1 VAIRYPQLG
10 GPLHALLLL
19 GRAQLA
25 TLLAGLLLLM
35 SAVAGL
41 GWLAWQETLEGAR
54 RELSREADS
63 AAASA
68 LRILEGQRLVAN
80 VINEILH
87 GLADEEIR
95 AREAELHARIAAVLR
110 RLPTVQTAIVVDR
123 HGTLLVTATQ
133 FPAPRELDYSSREWF
148 RRMAGPAS
156 PELHLSP
163 VAVGRFD
170 GQLFFSLSKR
180 RGETGNR
187 RLPGSF
193 DGAVSIAVNPNAV
206 ASAFVASLGETTDV
220 VSLIR
225 FDGQI
230 LVRTPRVGGL
240 LPDLPAGSRLRAAA
254 AEGAERGVYVGQVLF
269 PATEPGRTV
278 PTRQVAFRQVAG
290 LPLYVTASRLTSEV
304 VAVWRDA
311 MLRSLSV
318 ALPAG
323 LALAWLATLA
333 WRRSRAAEAARQ
345 ALLRETGLRAEAEAR
360 QEAESRFRGFF
371 ESRVVG
377 MAVLDV
383 RRLSVELIND
393 RLLEMT
399 GGTRAAFEAG
409 RWDWRASTPPDQAGT
424 GNAALAQAR
433 RRGWFDPVEMDYLRP
448 DGSRLPV
455 RISSAPL
462 PGEAGRVAVVVQ
474 DMSAQRSTEA
484 RLALALEATNDGI
497 WDWNLLTGEIYRSP
511 RLLAMLGYQA
521 GEWQDSYGGWQRLT
535 HPDDMEGVVALLQRH
550 LAGEDGDYVAT
561 FRMRHRDGG
570 WRWILSRGR
579 ARRDAAGQAVRMI
592 GTHTDITAQKQV
604 EEALTASEAALR
616 QVNEE
621 LEARVREE
629 VAAREEAQGRLAQ
642 AQRMEA
648 LGQLAGG
655 IAHDFNNVL
664 QAVQGGA
671 RLLQG
676 EPERVERVRRLATMV
691 AEAAARGA
699 AITRRLLA
707 FARRADLRAEPVAP
721 QELLGAMREM
731 LRHTLGTGIEVRVQV
746 APGVPALLADKG
758 QLETVLVN
766 LAANARDAMSDS
778 GAGGGAGALVL
789 SAVGESVAAGG
800 GHPAALRPGA
810 YVRLSVSDTGVGMDA
825 ATLARAVEPFFTTK
839 PQGKGTGLG
848 LAMARGFAEQSGGAL
863 QIESAPGRGTTVR
876 LWFPVSPTMERIAA
890 SLDETWPWHSG
901 AGVRVLLVD
910 DEPLVREITAEGLE
924 KAGYQVLSV
933 ESAADALEVLA
944 DGAGVDVLLTD
955 LSMPG
960 MDGLGLI
967 AEAQRRR
974 PGLPA
979 ILLTGFATDMAEL
992 AVGGALSGRFSL
1004 LRKPA
1009 EVKALAERIDA
1020 LANGGGGYPNA

>member
-1 VAIRYPQLG
+1 MAIRFPQLG
-10 GPLHALLLL
+10 RPVRALLLL

-25 TLLAGLLLLM
+25 TLLAGLVLLIG
-35 SAVAGL
+35 AVAGL

-87 GLADEEIR
+87 GLGDEEIR

-110 RLPTVQTAIVVDR
+110 RLRTVQTAIVVDR
-123 HGTLLVTATQ
+123 QGRLLVTATVH
-133 FPAPRELDYSSREWF
+133 PAPRELDYSGREWF
-148 RRMAGPAS
+148 RLLAAPRA
-156 PELHLSP
+156 PELHVSP

-180 RGETGNR
+180 RGETGNG
-187 RLPGSF
+187 LPPGAF

-206 ASAFVASLGETTDV
+206 ASAFVTSLGETGDV

-225 FDGQI
+225 FDGRI
-230 LVRTPRVGGL
+230 LVRTPHVAGL
-240 LPDLPAGSRLRAAA
+240 LPELPAGSRLRVAA
-254 AEGAERGVYVGQVLF
+254 AEGAERGVYVGQVMF
-269 PATEPGRTV
+269 PAVEPGRAV
-278 PTRQVAFRQVAG
+278 PTRQVAFRKVEG

-304 VAVWRDA
+304 VAAWRDA
-311 MLRSLSV
+311 MLRSLAV

-333 WRRSRAAEAARQ
+333 WRRSRAVEAARQ

-383 RRLSVELIND
+383 RRMGVELIND

-399 GGTRAAFEAG
+399 GGTRAAFVAG
-409 RWDWRASTPPDQAGT
+409 RWDWRASTPPDQVLT

-433 RRGWFDPVEMDYLRP
+433 RRGWFDPVEMEYLRP

-511 RLLAMLGYQA
+511 RLLAMLGYRA
-521 GEWQDSYGGWQRLT
+521 DEWEDSYGGWQRLT
-535 HPDDMEGVVALLQRH
+535 HPEDLEGVVARLQRH

-570 WRWILSRGR
+570 WRWVMSRGR
-579 ARRDAAGQAVRMI
+579 ARRDGAGRAVRMI

-604 EEALTASEAALR
+604 EEALMASEAALR

-629 VAAREEAQGRLAQ
+629 VAAREEAQARLAQ

-691 AEAAARGA
+691 AEAAGRGA

-731 LRHTLGTGIEVRVQV
+731 LRHTLGAGIEVRVQV

-766 LAANARDAMSDS
+766 LAANARDAMSGAGTLGLS
-778 GAGGGAGALVL
+778 AVAEAVGAGGGPAG
-789 SAVGESVAAGG
+789 
-800 GHPAALRPGA
+800 LRPGA

-863 QIESAPGRGTTVR
+863 HIESAPGRGTTVR

-890 SLDETWPWHSG
+890 TLEETWPWRSG
-901 AGVRVLLVD
+901 PGVRVLLVD

-933 ESAADALEVLA
+933 ESAAEALEVL
-944 DGAGVDVLLTD
+944 DGGAGVDVLLTD

-1009 EVKALAERIDA
+1009 EVKVLAERIDA
-1020 LANGGGGYPNA
+1020 LALAAGASPGASPAPD

>member
-1 VAIRYPQLG
+1 MANRFPQLG
-10 GPLHALLLL
+10 RPVRGL
-19 GRAQLA
+19 
-25 TLLAGLLLLM
+25 LLAGLLLLLG
-35 SAVAGL
+35 AVAGL

-54 RELSREADS
+54 RELAREADS

-68 LRILEGQRLVAN
+68 LRILEEQRLAGD

-87 GLADEEIR
+87 GLSDGEIR

-110 RLPTVQTAIVVDR
+110 RLRTVQTAVVVDR
-123 HGTLLVTATQ
+123 HGRLLVTATV
-133 FPAPRELDYSSREWF
+133 FPAPGALDYAGREWF
-148 RRMAGPAS
+148 RRMAEAPPAG
-156 PELHLSP
+156 LHVSP

-170 GQLFFSLSKR
+170 GQLFFSLSSR
-180 RGETGNR
+180 RRETGNG
-187 RLPGSF
+187 LAAGEF

-206 ASAFVASLGETTDV
+206 AAAFVASLGGTTDV
-220 VSLIR
+220 VSLIQ
-225 FDGQI
+225 FDGPI
-230 LVRTPRVGGL
+230 LVRTPRVEGL
-240 LPDLPAGSRLRAAA
+240 LPDLPAASPLRAAA
-254 AEGAERGVYVGQVLF
+254 ARGEERGVFTGQVMAAARAGEVL
-269 PATEPGRTV
+269 
-278 PTRQVAFRQVAG
+278 PTRQVAFRRVGG
-290 LPLYVTASRLTSEV
+290 LSLYVTASRPTAEV
-304 VAVWRDA
+304 AAVWRDA
-311 MLRSLSV
+311 MLRSLAV

-323 LALAWLATLA
+323 LALGWLATLA
-333 WRRSRAAEAARQ
+333 WRRSRGAEAARE
-345 ALLRETGLRAEAEAR
+345 ALLREAGLRAEAEAR

-383 RRLSVELIND
+383 RLRTMVLIND

-399 GGTRAAFEAG
+399 GATRVEYEAG
-409 RWDWRASTPPDQAGT
+409 TWDWRVSTPREHVEA
-424 GNAALAQAR
+424 GNAALGQAR
-433 RRGWFDPVEMDYLRP
+433 RRGWFDAVEMDYLRP

-474 DMSAQRSTEA
+474 DMSAQRATEA

-497 WDWNLLTGEIYRSP
+497 WDWDLVSDAVYRSP
-511 RLLAMLGYQA
+511 RMLTMLGYRED
-521 GEWQDSYGGWQRLT
+521 EWEGGFAGWQRMM
-535 HPDDMEGVVALLQRH
+535 HPDDVEAVEAQLRRH
-550 LAGEDGDYVAT
+550 LAGDEEDYAAT
-561 FRMRHRDGG
+561 FRMRHRDGS

-579 ARRDAAGQAVRMI
+579 ARWDAAGRAVRMI
-592 GTHTDITAQKQV
+592 GTHTDISAQKAV
-604 EEALTASEAALR
+604 EAALMESEAALR

-629 VAAREEAQGRLAQ
+629 VVAREEAQARLAQ

-676 EPERVERVRRLATMV
+676 EPERADRVRRLATMV
-691 AEAAARGA
+691 GEAAARGA

-731 LRHTLGTGIEVRVQV
+731 FRHTLGAGIEVRVQV
-746 APGVPALLADKG
+746 APGVPSLLADKG

-766 LAANARDAMSDS
+766 LAANARDAMS
-778 GAGGGAGALVL
+778 GAGALVL
-789 SAVGESVAAGG
+789 SAVAESVTAGG
-800 GHPAALRPGA
+800 GHPAALKPGG

-825 ATLARAVEPFFTTK
+825 GTLARAAEPFFTTK

-848 LAMARGFAEQSGGAL
+848 LAMARGFAEQSGGVL
-863 QIESAPGRGTTVR
+863 HIESAPGRGTTVR

-890 SLDETWPWHSG
+890 SLAETWPLRSG

-910 DEPLVREITAEGLE
+910 DEALVREITAEGLE
-924 KAGYQVLSV
+924 RAGYQVVSV

-944 DGAGVDVLLTD
+944 DEAGVDVLLTD

-1009 EVKALAERIDA
+1009 EIAALAERIDA
-1020 LANGGGGYPNA
+1020 LAGVAPEASPGPG